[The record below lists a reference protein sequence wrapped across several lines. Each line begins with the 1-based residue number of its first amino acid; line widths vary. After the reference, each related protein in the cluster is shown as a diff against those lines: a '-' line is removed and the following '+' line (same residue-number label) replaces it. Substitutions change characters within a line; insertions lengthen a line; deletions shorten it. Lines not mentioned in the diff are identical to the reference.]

1 MRRRIKALIGGGIMA
16 KKFSQTTINLAK
28 LKGKL
33 IEKGKNYK
41 ECADYI
47 GIGEVQFCKKINGVV
62 DFWVTEVAKL
72 AKFLELSTE
81 EFYVIF
87 YNY

>member
-1 MRRRIKALIGGGIMA
+1 MA
-16 KKFSQTTINLAK
+16 KKFSQTAINLAK

-33 IEKGKNYK
+33 KEKGKTYK

-47 GIGEVQFCKKINGVV
+47 GIGEVHFCKKINGIV
-62 DFWVTEVAKL
+62 DFWVTEVSKL

-81 EFYVIF
+81 EFIAIF